1 MPQSDLEMEK
11 ENLAVLV
18 PHGLNSDG
26 KIRTL
31 EKELEMTR
39 EKLMASEQEVTKLKG
54 NLSEVIS
61 ENADQLIHL
70 HSQVAEQRVELA
82 NSASKISVLVN
93 QLEMAKEQLQR
104 SEEENSKLNCDLS
117 KLVSERTQL
126 SDQLEAS
133 RSDVRVL
140 KAQLDS
146 GKRHGL
152 ELEDMY
158 KSKLLDQECEFKRIN
173 SVYEG
178 AKEHFLLE
186 KEQLQSA
193 ISSLSE
199 QLTLLEAMKGKQ
211 EMQNKALE
219 DELIHCKAQEACC
232 REDSERLKSELDF
245 KDELVQAL
253 NKDLDGFKLKYDT
266 LMTEK
271 DEIIATL
278 QTLKAVLSSRDD
290 QIQQLEDNVK
300 QLHSKCLDLN
310 AGSES
315 AEKLIDELQLRVLH
329 LEKEVD
335 MQNAVISDR
344 AEEKRE
350 AIRQLCFS
358 LDHYRNGYQQLR
370 EAYIE
375 KKEANHFCLIRFP

>member
-1 MPQSDLEMEK
+1 MPDSDLEMEK
-11 ENLAVLV
+11 ENLSVLV

-39 EKLMASEQEVTKLKG
+39 EKLIASEQESTKLKG
-54 NLSEVIS
+54 NLSEVILK
-61 ENADQLIHL
+61 NADQLKHL
-70 HSQVAEQRVELA
+70 LSQDAEQRVELA
-82 NSASKISVLVN
+82 NNASKISFLVN
-93 QLEMAKEQLQR
+93 QLEMAKEKLQS
-104 SEEENSKLNCDLS
+104 SEEANTKLNFDLS
-117 KLVSERTQL
+117 KIVSESTQL

-140 KAQLDS
+140 EAQLDS
-146 GKRHGL
+146 GKKHAL

-158 KSKLLDQECEFKRIN
+158 KSKLLDQESEIKRIN
-173 SVYEG
+173 SEYDG

-186 KEQLQSA
+186 KEQLQSV
-193 ISSLSE
+193 ISSLYV
-199 QLTLLEAMKGKQ
+199 QLALQKKMQEALEMR
-211 EMQNKALE
+211 NKALVDVFIQIKGLE
-219 DELIHCKAQEACC
+219 DHF
-232 REDSERLKSELDF
+232 KSELHF
-245 KDELVQAL
+245 KETLIGEA
-253 NKDLDGFKLKYDT
+253 NKEFAGFKLKIDT

-271 DEIIATL
+271 DENIATL

-300 QLHSKCLDLN
+300 QLHSKCLDLS

-315 AEKLIDELQLRVLH
+315 AEKLINELQQRVVH
-329 LEKEVD
+329 LEKEVG

-358 LDHYRNGYQQLR
+358 LEHYRNEYQQLR

-375 KKEANHFCLIRFP
+375 KKKKRLTIFA

>member
-1 MPQSDLEMEK
+1 MPDSDLEMEK
-11 ENLAVLV
+11 ENLSVLV

-39 EKLMASEQEVTKLKG
+39 EKLIASEQESTKLKG
-54 NLSEVIS
+54 NLSEVILK
-61 ENADQLIHL
+61 NADQLKHL
-70 HSQVAEQRVELA
+70 LCQDAEQRVELA
-82 NSASKISVLVN
+82 NNASKISFLVN
-93 QLEMAKEQLQR
+93 QLEMAKEKLQR
-104 SEEENSKLNCDLS
+104 SEEANTKLNFDLS
-117 KLVSERTQL
+117 KIVSECTQL

-133 RSDVRVL
+133 CSDVRVL
-140 KAQLDS
+140 EAQLDS
-146 GKRHGL
+146 GKKHAL

-158 KSKLLDQECEFKRIN
+158 KSKLLDQESEIKRIN
-173 SVYEG
+173 SEYDG

-186 KEQLQSA
+186 KEQLQSV
-193 ISSLSE
+193 ISSLYV
-199 QLTLLEAMKGKQ
+199 QLALQE
-211 EMQNKALE
+211 EMQETLEMRNKALV
-219 DELIHCKAQEACC
+219 DDIIQCKGQKEHF
-232 REDSERLKSELDF
+232 KSESHS
-245 KDELVQAL
+245 KDKFIHEA
-253 NKDLDGFKLKYDT
+253 NKEYAGFKLKIDV

-271 DEIIATL
+271 DENIAAL

-300 QLHSKCLDLN
+300 QLHSKCLDLS

-315 AEKLIDELQLRVLH
+315 AEKLINELQQRVVH
-329 LEKEVD
+329 LEKEVG

-358 LDHYRNGYQQLR
+358 LEHYRNEYQQLR

-375 KKEANHFCLIRFP
+375 KKKKEANHFCLIRFP